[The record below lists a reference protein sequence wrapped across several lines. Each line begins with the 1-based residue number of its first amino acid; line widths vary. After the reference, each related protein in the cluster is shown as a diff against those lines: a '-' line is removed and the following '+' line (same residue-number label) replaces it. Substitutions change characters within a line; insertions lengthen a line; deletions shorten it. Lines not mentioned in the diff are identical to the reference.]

1 MAYYTNRHF
10 IVGPGRIRFGVG
22 PFGQEQKRISTDRIF
37 CVGVFV
43 LAVVTGHKLPHHYTG
58 LSIFVI
64 AKLQSIDRMVYTV
77 SSPRLD
83 ICSGGCRDDPHF
95 LSRKTGPPC
104 PTLTSSI
111 GENSPSGNA
120 HDFRGDWLGNKA
132 AVPAYDAFPSSDGKA
147 ENAWGVS
154 GFRRL
159 GIGTGEFETGNE
171 RASGGD
177 LRR

>member
-43 LAVVTGHKLPHHYTG
+43 FAVVTGHKLPHHYTG

-77 SSPRLD
+77 SSPGWISARVVVGM
-83 ICSGGCRDDPHF
+83 IPIFVQENR
-95 LSRKTGPPC
+95 TTC
-104 PTLTSSI
+104 PTLQVRSEKI
-111 GENSPSGNA
+111 PVGERP
-120 HDFRGDWLGNKA
+120 
-132 AVPAYDAFPSSDGKA
+132 
-147 ENAWGVS
+147 
-154 GFRRL
+154 
-159 GIGTGEFETGNE
+159 
-171 RASGGD
+171 
-177 LRR
+177 